1 MYHPDSSSSSD
12 IGQLDGNNSVN
23 SDLGNSNNNMDRFST
38 ALNLPVVAAY
48 NTRSLFP
55 KIEHF
60 KTDMMERNVSVGFV
74 SEVWEKSESK
84 EHSSE
89 IERMLELNGLKYLS
103 KSRPSN
109 KRGGCVALVVNLEN
123 YSCEKLDVPTSKSLE
138 VIWGLLK
145 PKSSEAHIK
154 RIIVCSFYSPPNN
167 GRNTRLADHI
177 VGTLHMLNTKYPDSG
192 IILGGDKNDMD
203 IKPIL
208 NCGLKLKKVV
218 YKFTRQGKI

>member
-12 IGQLDGNNSVN
+12 IDSVIEQLDGNNSVN
-23 SDLGNSNNNMDRFST
+23 SDLVNSNNNMDRFST

-103 KSRPSN
+103 KSRPS
-109 KRGGCVALVVNLEN
+109 KKESGVLHWWL
-123 YSCEKLDVPTSKSLE
+123 
-138 VIWGLLK
+138 
-145 PKSSEAHIK
+145 
-154 RIIVCSFYSPPNN
+154 
-167 GRNTRLADHI
+167 
-177 VGTLHMLNTKYPDSG
+177 TLRTFPV
-192 IILGGDKNDMD
+192 KN
-203 IKPIL
+203 
-208 NCGLKLKKVV
+208 
-218 YKFTRQGKI
+218 